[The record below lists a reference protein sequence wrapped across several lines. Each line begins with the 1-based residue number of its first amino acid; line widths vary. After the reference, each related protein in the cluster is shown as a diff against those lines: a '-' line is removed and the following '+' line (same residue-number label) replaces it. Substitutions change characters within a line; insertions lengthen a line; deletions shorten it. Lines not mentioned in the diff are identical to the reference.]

1 MLKAP
6 KRLLTEFSSIQK
18 GFAVSVSLPFN
29 SYYLRK
35 TKTNNNNKTL
45 WAYLDTSKVKSAVPG
60 VLSCRQP
67 GVQLTE
73 MGRRM
78 PWASGGTCLTITLEL
93 LRKEGSRTD
102 TGLSSLSLEPPLS
115 HPQHRL
121 REHSPLYTKAHH
133 PHSLVSLFQ
142 NIPRLL
148 KDSRSRLKKK
158 KKSGTTKLGVSDDL
172 GVGCLRGGTRG
183 RCLSHISA
191 TSVFGSSHGGGSTL
205 RGQIHVKRERLKL
218 PSC

>member
-1 MLKAP
+1 MLFQCLCPLTPITLEKQKPTTTKPYGPIWTLA
-6 KRLLTEFSSIQK
+6 RLKVQCQESSAA
-18 GFAVSVSLPFN
+18 GSLG
-29 SYYLRK
+29 Y
-35 TKTNNNNKTL
+35 
-45 WAYLDTSKVKSAVPG
+45 
-60 VLSCRQP
+60 
-67 GVQLTE
+67 QLTE

-93 LRKEGSRTD
+93 LRKEGGRTD

-158 KKSGTTKLGVSDDL
+158 NLEPQS
-172 GVGCLRGGTRG
+172 
-183 RCLSHISA
+183 
-191 TSVFGSSHGGGSTL
+191 
-205 RGQIHVKRERLKL
+205 
-218 PSC
+218 